1 MFTLKSKHLNTRVK
15 LIKKKFLIKIWF
27 LKDLLLIFNLQ
38 MYKFYFYFDRI
49 FFNYLWICFFHDPII
64 FHMSSNS
71 LFNERLNYLLTSLLH
86 DLIFVVYVLESF
98 HQLSCHTHWFSSL
111 ETSILALFW
120 HQFYGIANWSTSA
133 LDLDRDWRLRSD
145 SLASYSPA
153 SKWVSNLSIMYFTVL
168 YTIDLHILF
177 FYSQVFQHSIT
188 KFSIRLTC
196 SHTSELKQN

>member
-1 MFTLKSKHLNTRVK
+1 M
-15 LIKKKFLIKIWF
+15 
-27 LKDLLLIFNLQ
+27 LLLWQDF
-38 MYKFYFYFDRI
+38 
-49 FFNYLWICFFHDPII
+49 WITCEFVCFMIRLFL
-64 FHMSSNS
+64 HMSSNFWS
-71 LFNERLNYLLTSLLH
+71 IEFLDCLFTSLLH
-86 DLIFVVYVLESF
+86 DLIFYVYVIKLF

-120 HQFYGIANWSTSA
+120 HQFYGIANWSRSA

-153 SKWVSNLSIMYFTVL
+153 SKWVSNLSLMYFSVL

-188 KFSIRLTC
+188 KFSIRLIC